1 LSVDTKS
8 DSELLELLELSS
20 NLLNKI
26 ELTNSATILD
36 GIRTY
41 ISAETPNTLDR
52 NHISEEFKN
61 LQASCQSEFSTT
73 THKGNCIALLLTA
86 FRRSLTDHHQE
97 SVEVINN
104 NLRIDKQEKRVRSYR
119 NLQLLKK
126 IVLQG
131 ASDDEERLIGISYA
145 YLSLVDGIYTTSL
158 LECYV
163 WDRISRNLPVNI
175 ESVYR
180 MSIANVYDYF
190 KNQSL
195 PLYYFDGWDVKVRNA
210 VAHSSFKFD
219 KDTNKMIYEA
229 TTGIS
234 EYDFNEMVENYE
246 KLESIY
252 PMILS
257 AVQITAI
264 NDVLDEF
271 VRRYP

>member
-1 LSVDTKS
+1 MSVDTKT
-8 DSELLELLELSS
+8 DPELLMILEQSS
-20 NLLNKI
+20 QVFHKI
-26 ELTNSATILD
+26 GLTGSTQILD
-36 GIRTY
+36 GINTY
-41 ISAETPNTLDR
+41 IGSKIPNSLDK
-52 NHISEEFKN
+52 NHVTNEFKN
-61 LQASCQSEFSTT
+61 LQGSIHRELSTT
-73 THKGNCIALLLTA
+73 PHKGKCIAFLLTA
-86 FRRSLTDHHQE
+86 FRKSLTNHHQE
-97 SVEVINN
+97 SFEIINN

-131 ASDDEERLIGISYA
+131 ASNDEEKLIGISYA
-145 YLSLVDGIYTTSL
+145 YLSLVDGIYATSL

-195 PLYYFDGWDVKVRNA
+195 PLHYFDGWDVKVRNA

-219 KDTNKMIYEA
+219 SVRSKMVYEA
-229 TTGIS
+229 TTGTS

-246 KLESIY
+246 KLESLY
-252 PMILS
+252 PAVLS
-257 AVQITAI
+257 TIQTTAI
-264 NDVLDEF
+264 NDVLQEF

>member
-1 LSVDTKS
+1 MSVNTKS
-8 DSELLELLELSS
+8 DPELLKMLDQTSHLFHIAGLPHSS
-20 NLLNKI
+20 Q
-26 ELTNSATILD
+26 ILD
-36 GIRTY
+36 KISRY
-41 ISAETPNTLDR
+41 ISGKIPNSLDE
-52 NHISEEFKN
+52 NYNTDEFKKF
-61 LQASCQSEFSTT
+61 QDSTHIEFSTT
-73 THKGNCIALLLTA
+73 SHRGNCSSFLLTT
-86 FRRSLTDHHQE
+86 FRKSMKNHHPE
-97 SVEVINN
+97 SVEIINN
-104 NLRIDKQEKRVRSYR
+104 NLRIDKQEKRYRSYH

-126 IVLQG
+126 IVLNG
-131 ASDDEERLIGISYA
+131 ATNDEERLIGISYA

-195 PLYYFDGWDVKVRNA
+195 PLHYFDGWDIKVRNA

-219 KDTNKMIYEA
+219 ATRNKMIYES

-234 EYDFNEMVENYE
+234 EYDINEMIENYE

-252 PMILS
+252 PLVLGIISTTAVNDILG
-257 AVQITAI
+257 
-264 NDVLDEF
+264 EF
-271 VRRYP
+271 IHRY